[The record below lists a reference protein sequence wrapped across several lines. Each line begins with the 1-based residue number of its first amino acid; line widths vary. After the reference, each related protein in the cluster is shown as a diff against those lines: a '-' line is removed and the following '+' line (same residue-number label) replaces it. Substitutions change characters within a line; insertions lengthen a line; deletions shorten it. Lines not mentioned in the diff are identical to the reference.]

1 MPKLT
6 GKRQVTVPQSVC
18 EAMGLK
24 PGDYVEIFEHNGVA
38 HIVKM
43 NNKSLA
49 GQFAHLAKGNK
60 IPSPGSLKKALKAKA
75 AKRFAEAH
83 DSG

>member
-6 GKRQVTVPQSVC
+6 SKRQVTVPQSVC
-18 EAMGLK
+18 EAIGLK
-24 PGDYVEIFEHNGVA
+24 PGDHVEIFERDGVA

-43 NNKSLA
+43 DDKSLA
-49 GQFAHLAKGNK
+49 GQFAYLARA
-60 IPSPGSLKKALKAKA
+60 KKFPTAEEVKAAVKEKA
-75 AKRFAEAH
+75 AKRYVRIH